1 MILWNKI
8 LYDPWDDCFRDPK
21 LAKYALDQT
30 THKFIDSVSALFS
43 RGSKDLTINVA
54 FTEGSHEKDHRT
66 LREAT

>member
-1 MILWNKI
+1 MVLWNKI

-21 LAKYALDQT
+21 LARYALDQT

-54 FTEGSHEKDHRT
+54 FT
-66 LREAT
+66 